1 MNGTP
6 TDGDP
11 PSWLQAGLDHIDQGI
26 SVFDRALRLVSWNR
40 RFVELIEFPPSMVRV
55 GTPFEDFIR
64 YNAQRGEYGPGCVD
78 ELVAER
84 VRLARTFVRHEF
96 ERVRPN
102 GVVLSVQGAPLADG
116 GFVTVYT
123 DVTQRRRAEALIREH
138 SEELEERVRQR
149 TTELSGVNAELRQ
162 SIARLQDTT
171 LALQKSQERLRLITD
186 AIPASIAYVDKDM
199 AIRFANRRFAELFA
213 HTSEGDRR
221 PIAEG
226 GLRDPALHRPAP
238 APGPGLC
245 RAHRGLRIS
254 LCRGRR
260 RGHHPD
266 RADPR
271 AGRRWRGA
279 GGLRA
284 LPGCHRGQES
294 RGRPAGCP
302 QDGCHRAA
310 GRRPG
315 PRL

>member
-213 HTSEGDRR
+213 HTSEAIVGRSLKEVCGIR
-221 PIAEG
+221 
-226 GLRDPALHRPAP
+226 LFTALLPHLAP
-238 APGPGLC
+238 AF
-245 RAHRGLRIS
+245 
-254 LCRGRR
+254 
-260 RGHHPD
+260 
-266 RADPR
+266 
-271 AGRRWRGA
+271 AGRTADFEYRYAGA
-279 GGLRA
+279 
-284 LPGCHRGQES
+284 
-294 RGRPAGCP
+294 
-302 QDGCHRAA
+302 DGEIITQ
-310 GRRPG
+310 
-315 PRL
+315 